1 MAEKRNWLINVV
13 LILAVLAFVGFSTIP
28 FLIDAVNNSQA
39 KTTAS
44 SSPVPSPSA
53 SSAPKKEELEAQVKG
68 YELVLQREPDNL
80 TALRGLLEARL
91 ALGDIKGATEPLEKL
106 AKLNPNET
114 YYAVL
119 LAQAKQQLQDPEG
132 AAQVYR
138 NILATK
144 KGDLNALVGLVGLLQ
159 KQNRPEAAIGLLQD
173 TLKDAPQANQ
183 IQAGSIDIPSVQV
196 ILGGVYADQKRYS
209 EAIAIYDEAAKLDK
223 QDFRPVLGKA
233 LALKA
238 QGKPEEAKL
247 LFNTAA
253 ELAPARYKDQIK
265 LLAGDAPVP
274 PNAAPGNVPAGS
286 APTGAPPTVGP
297 PGTLP
302 PDNPVPAPPA
312 PPEGANPAP
321 TPSSTPE

>member
-1 MAEKRNWLINVV
+1 MAEKRNWLINII

-28 FLIDAVNNSQA
+28 FLLEAINHSQA
-39 KTTAS
+39 KTAAS
-44 SSPVPSPSA
+44 SSPVPTASA
-53 SSAPKKEELEAQVKG
+53 SSAPKKEELESQAKG
-68 YELVLQREPDNL
+68 YELVLQREPENL
-80 TALRGLLEARL
+80 TALRGLLEVRL
-91 ALGDIKGATEPLEKL
+91 ALRDIKGATEPLEKL

-119 LAQAKQQLQDPEG
+119 LAQAKQQLNDPEG

-144 KGDLNALVGLVGLLQ
+144 PGDLNALVGLVGLLQ

-173 TLKDAPQANQ
+173 TLKAAPQANQ
-183 IQAGSIDIPSVQV
+183 VQAGSIDVPSVQV

-209 EAIAIYDEAAKLDK
+209 EAIAIYDEATKLDK

-238 QGKPEEAKL
+238 QGKIEEAKP
-247 LFNTAA
+247 LFNSAA

-265 LLAGDAPVP
+265 LLTADTPVP
-274 PNAAPGNVPAGS
+274 PNAVAPGVAPPSS
-286 APTGAPPTVGP
+286 APTNVAPGV
-297 PGTLP
+297 
-302 PDNPVPAPPA
+302 PPA
-312 PPEGANPAP
+312 SNPIPAP
-321 TPSSTPE
+321 TISPEAASPAPSPSP

>member
-1 MAEKRNWLINVV
+1 MAEKRNWLINIV

-39 KTTAS
+39 KTAAS

-68 YELVLQREPDNL
+68 YELVLQREPDNI

-114 YYAVL
+114 YYAIL

-173 TLKDAPQANQ
+173 TLKEAPQANQ
-183 IQAGSIDIPSVQV
+183 IQAGSIDVPSVQV

-209 EAIAIYDEAAKLDK
+209 EAIAIYDEAAKGDK

-238 QGKPEEAKL
+238 QGKTEEAKP

-274 PNAAPGNVPAGS
+274 PNATAPGAMPSGSSPTTGAPEVTPPENPPVPTPPVP
-286 APTGAPPTVGP
+286 PTGAS
-297 PGTLP
+297 
-302 PDNPVPAPPA
+302 PVPS
-312 PPEGANPAP
+312 
-321 TPSSTPE
+321 PSP

>member
-1 MAEKRNWLINVV
+1 MAEKRNWFINIV

-28 FLIDAVNNSQA
+28 FLLDAVNNSQA

-53 SSAPKKEELEAQVKG
+53 SAAPKKEELEAQAKG
-68 YELVLQREPDNL
+68 YELVLQREPENL

-91 ALGDIKGATEPLEKL
+91 ALGDVKGAIEPLEKL

-144 KGDLNALVGLVGLLQ
+144 PGDLNALVGLVGLLQ

-173 TLKDAPQANQ
+173 TLKAAPQANQ
-183 IQAGSIDIPSVQV
+183 VQAGSIDVPSVQV
-196 ILGGVYADQKRYS
+196 ILGGVYADQQRYS
-209 EAIAIYDEAAKLDK
+209 EAIAIYDEATKLDK

-238 QGKPEEAKL
+238 QGKADDAKP
-247 LFNTAA
+247 LFNSAA

-274 PNAAPGNVPAGS
+274 PNAVAPGGSPAS
-286 APTGAPPTVGP
+286 NPPTGIAPGGTP
-297 PGTLP
+297 PEVAA
-302 PDNPVPAPPA
+302 PVPVPSPDA
-312 PPEGANPAP
+312 ANPAP
-321 TPSSTPE
+321 SPSP

>member
-1 MAEKRNWLINVV
+1 MAEKRNWFINIV

-39 KTTAS
+39 KTTAT

-91 ALGDIKGATEPLEKL
+91 ALGDIKGAIEPLEKL

-144 KGDLNALVGLVGLLQ
+144 PGDLNALVGLVGLLQ

-173 TLKDAPQANQ
+173 TLKAAPQANQ
-183 IQAGSIDIPSVQV
+183 VQANSIDVPSVQV

-209 EAIAIYDEAAKLDK
+209 EAIAIYDEATKLDK

-238 QGKPEEAKL
+238 QGKPEEAKP
-247 LFNTAA
+247 LFNTAS

-274 PNAAPGNVPAGS
+274 PNAVAPGATPPGNPPTNVPPSGLPEE
-286 APTGAPPTVGP
+286 APVPTVSP
-297 PGTLP
+297 EAASPT
-302 PDNPVPAPPA
+302 PPA
-312 PPEGANPAP
+312 PASP
-321 TPSSTPE
+321 